1 MANTGKDLTDIIE
14 ILKKVNIFSETDDV
28 TLEKIA
34 KRLKPLH
41 LKKNET
47 VITKGERGRT
57 MYVIVNGVVNVHD
70 RDHVFTT
77 LTDGQAFGEYSLI
90 DTELRSASVTG
101 AEPTDLLRFDQE
113 DFYALLSVSS
123 GFAKGI
129 LKVLIARLRQ
139 LDIVQEQ
146 LASSNARIK
155 NQKEEIHKINKELEV
170 INEDK
175 DNILGLVAQDLR
187 DPITSVISLADSLT
201 SEINEERPDLR
212 EYSDAMMNSLWK
224 MNDMVQRILNVRS
237 LEVAKFVFNY
247 EKVELSRILESMYHQ
262 YRPLANKKGIKVEF
276 ISEDEGIADLDEGY
290 TRQIFEN
297 LVSNAIKF
305 SPAEKSILIRLWE
318 EDGYLITEVRDEGP
332 GLTEEDKKKL
342 FGKFQKLSAEPTAG
356 ESSIGLGLAIV
367 KKYVEEMGGEVWV
380 ESKRGH
386 GAKFFVKFKK
396 HGEL

>member
-247 EKVELSRILESMYHQ
+247 EKVELE
-262 YRPLANKKGIKVEF
+262 KK
-276 ISEDEGIADLDEGY
+276 SERNY
-290 TRQIFEN
+290 F
-297 LVSNAIKF
+297 
-305 SPAEKSILIRLWE
+305 
-318 EDGYLITEVRDEGP
+318 
-332 GLTEEDKKKL
+332 
-342 FGKFQKLSAEPTAG
+342 
-356 ESSIGLGLAIV
+356 
-367 KKYVEEMGGEVWV
+367 
-380 ESKRGH
+380 
-386 GAKFFVKFKK
+386 
-396 HGEL
+396 